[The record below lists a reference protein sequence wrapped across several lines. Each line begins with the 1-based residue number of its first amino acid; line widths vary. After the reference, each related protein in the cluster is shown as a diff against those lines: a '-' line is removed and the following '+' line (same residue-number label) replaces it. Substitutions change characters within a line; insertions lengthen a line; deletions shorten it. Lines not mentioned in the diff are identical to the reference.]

1 MTSHAPA
8 AMMPAAG
15 MVSTQAMTMLR
26 AKLIEAEERRRQEE
40 IAKEKGEA
48 QDVAWSSQIR
58 SYVLHPY
65 TMVKD
70 HRTNVEAGNAQGVLD
85 GDLDDFIRA
94 ELLRR
99 AGQA

>member
-1 MTSHAPA
+1 MK
-8 AMMPAAG
+8 
-15 MVSTQAMTMLR
+15 MLR
-26 AKLIEAEERRRQEE
+26 AKLIEAEQRKREEE
-40 IAKEKGEA
+40 IAKERGEA
-48 QDVAWSSQIR
+48 QDVAWGSQIR

-85 GDLDDFIRA
+85 GDLDQFVRA

-99 AGQA
+99 AGNPTPA